1 MGEQAKQ
8 DLELLRKARYEV
20 QKLEEIHGKIR
31 KEEREIEKY
40 EEMKSNGIEY
50 AQRATNKAKIM
61 QKEFSGENSF
71 RRFQKMNKL
80 VKRLRILL
88 IVYWIISFIVVNLTL
103 PKDFWPEVDT
113 ICYCIMFWMGNLV
126 VYAGLWYI
134 PDRFSC

>member
-88 IVYWIISFIVVNLTL
+88 IVYWIISFIVIFCIVIWDKFLN
-103 PKDFWPEVDT
+103 F
-113 ICYCIMFWMGNLV
+113 YCNTFFGSRI
-126 VYAGLWYI
+126 VYIIQKNKKLI
-134 PDRFSC
+134 